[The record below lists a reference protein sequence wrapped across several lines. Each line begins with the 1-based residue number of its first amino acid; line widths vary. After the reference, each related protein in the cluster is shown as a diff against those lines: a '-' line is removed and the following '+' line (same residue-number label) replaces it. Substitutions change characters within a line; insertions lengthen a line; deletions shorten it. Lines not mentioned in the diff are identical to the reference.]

1 MSRRDIS
8 AEPNRKEKCG
18 CKKTN
23 GSGSDENM
31 RADHFFEG

>member
-23 GSGSDENM
+23 GSGGENM